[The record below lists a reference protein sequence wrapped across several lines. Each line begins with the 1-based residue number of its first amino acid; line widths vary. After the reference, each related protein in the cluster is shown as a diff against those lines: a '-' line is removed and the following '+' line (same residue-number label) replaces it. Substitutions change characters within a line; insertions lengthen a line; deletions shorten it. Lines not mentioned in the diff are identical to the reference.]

1 MNNSDTSPMNKTGNK
16 LPGLFSFLLS
26 QLKPRGSMFTVFNM
40 ISIPV
45 MLAGVVILYI
55 RFTQGLGA
63 TTNLSQANPWGI
75 WIGFDVVTG
84 VAFAG
89 GAYIVTF
96 AVYIMKMDK
105 FHPIVRATV
114 LNGFLAYM
122 FYAGALVFDLGRPW
136 NVINPIIGNSFGYNS
151 VLFLVAW
158 HFMLYMLAELIEFS
172 PAIMEWLGWKRARRI
187 AKGLTL
193 AAVIFGVSLSTLH
206 QSGLGALFLMAK
218 PKIHPLWYSEFL
230 PVLFLVSSVFS
241 GISMVILESSISHKV
256 FKMQLGPDSHR
267 KLDEIIIGLARGAA
281 LALFVY
287 YFFKALIFVHD
298 GQWALINDGWG
309 LWYLLEIIGFVL
321 VPMVLYAYGARHR
334 AVGIIKIAAGMSLV
348 GILLNRL
355 NISVIAFN
363 WNVADVYVPHWAEIV
378 VTLTVVFA
386 EIWLFRFIV
395 HRMPVLREPGKIG
408 SPNRERELR
417 SLN

>member
-1 MNNSDTSPMNKTGNK
+1 MVNNLAETRERK
-16 LPGLFSFLLS
+16 LPGLWPFLIS
-26 QLKPRGSMFTVFNM
+26 QLKPRGKMLTPFNIISLPIM
-40 ISIPV
+40 I
-45 MLAGVVILYI
+45 AGVIILYI

-63 TTNLSQANPWGI
+63 TTHLSQTNPWGI

-89 GAYIVTF
+89 GAYVLTF
-96 AVYIMKMDK
+96 AVYVMKMEK

-136 NVINPIIGNSFGYNS
+136 HVINPIIGNKFGYNS

-158 HFMLYMLAELIEFS
+158 HFLLYMTAEFIEFS
-172 PAIMEWLGWKRARRI
+172 PVITEWLGWKRARRI
-187 AKGLTL
+187 TKSLTL
-193 AAVIFGVSLSTLH
+193 AAVIFGVSLSSLH

-241 GISMVILESSISHKV
+241 GISMIILESSISHRV
-256 FKMQLGPDSHR
+256 FKLQLGPGSH
-267 KLDEIIIGLARGAA
+267 KQLDEIIIGLARGAA
-281 LALFVY
+281 MAMFVY
-287 YFFKALIFVHD
+287 YFFKALIFIHE
-298 GQWALINDGWG
+298 GQWALMHDRWG
-309 LWYLLEIIGFVL
+309 AWYLLEVLGFVL

-334 AVGIIKIAAGMSLV
+334 AVGIIKIAAGMSLF
-348 GILLNRL
+348 GILMNRL
-355 NISVIAFN
+355 NVSVIAFN
-363 WNVADVYVPHWAEIV
+363 WNSPDVYVPHWMEIV

-395 HRMPVLREPGKIG
+395 NRMPVMREPGKIG
-408 SPNRERELR
+408 SPNRERELQ